1 MIISGKVHVLGDNVD
16 TDGMIPGRFLAL
28 SDPKEIATHVFE
40 EIDPGFVK
48 RVQPGD
54 VIVAGKNFGQGS
66 GREQAPLG
74 LIGLGVRCIIATSFA
89 RTFFRMAVD
98 LGLHTVECPEAYR
111 VSKEGDLAHVDTKMG
126 LVRIGTQ
133 EFRTTPL
140 PDFIQEIVDGGGI
153 VPWIKCETTRRAT
166 AARA

>member
-28 SDPKEIATHVFE
+28 SEPKEIAKHIFE
-40 EIDPGFVK
+40 EIDPGFIK

-54 VIVAGKNFGQGS
+54 IIVAGKNFGQGS

-74 LIGLGVRCIIATSFA
+74 LIGLGVGCIVATSFA

-98 LGLHTVECPEAYR
+98 LGLHTIECPGAFR
-111 VSKEGDLAHVDTKMG
+111 VAKDGDQAQVDTKTG
-126 LVRIGTQ
+126 LVRIGSQ
-133 EFRTTPL
+133 EFHSTPL

-153 VPWIKCETTRRAT
+153 VPWIKIESARRA
-166 AARA
+166 AASRA